1 MGYNPNKQ
9 VWFNPN
15 IEYIFDTDIIEYD
28 MKDAGFNIIKEYRLL
43 PERTIKDLEMLG
55 KGIDRHIAIGKMQ
68 GKDKEFSDR
77 LSQKFAEMRAVFID
91 SNSLADS
98 DIISVKKDA
107 IFAIKECDVTTFGN
121 IHFAEKNRYSSYIR
135 FSNIGDI
142 EIYYSDNGMDVKGLG
157 ESTTNMHRVYLIDFI
172 KSVIQMLENKDSKVR
187 RFVMQFIMD
196 YKARRL
202 DDEYYLKFTRN
213 AKEFDLL
220 FNFRNVIIPL
230 LCIIQKE
237 LPG

>member
-107 IFAIKECDVTTFGN
+107 IFTIKECDVTMFGN

-142 EIYYSDNGMDVKGLG
+142 EIYYSDNGMDIKGLQYIMG
-157 ESTTNMHRVYLIDFI
+157 HSDIEMTMQVYNHITDMSRVEKEIE
-172 KSVIQMLENKDSKVR
+172 K
-187 RFVMQFIMD
+187 
-196 YKARRL
+196 L
-202 DDEYYLKFTRN
+202 DRMTVNL
-213 AKEFDLL
+213 
-220 FNFRNVIIPL
+220 
-230 LCIIQKE
+230 
-237 LPG
+237 